1 MRVRPLMLAF
11 LLGGC
16 GYVEGEREAAADA
29 ARDSTLLDVERA
41 VAEAVRR
48 TEALAGSAERILD
61 PRPVMAPWEV
71 DALRRFPNASH
82 VARASAVGVRVADST
97 EAANLLAEG
106 RLVALADSAE
116 GWIVRPGTSPALVV
130 PELEAL
136 LEELGRRF
144 HGRLAELDVPPYRI
158 EVTSALRST
167 ERQERLRRSNSNAA
181 RGVSA
186 HEFGTTLDL
195 SYAAFAPPAD
205 LPADVLADVP
215 PGLVTYVDRYMKLA
229 FESVSARKSR
239 ELGAIFSQVLLEAQE
254 EGLVLVTY
262 ERQQTVYHITVGSRL
277 VDD

>member
-29 ARDSTLLDVERA
+29 TRDSTLLEVERA

-61 PRPVMAPWEV
+61 PRPVMAPWEI

-97 EAANLLAEG
+97 AAANLLSEG

-144 HGRLAELDVPPYRI
+144 HDRLAELDVPPYRI

-205 LPADVLADVP
+205 LPADILADVP
-215 PGLVTYVDRYMKLA
+215 PGLVPYVDRYMKLA

-239 ELGAIFSQVLLEAQE
+239 ELGALFSQVLQEAQE